1 MKRTTTSPSAT
12 PSVVGYMRVSTEE
25 QADSGLGL
33 AAQKAAIE
41 AECMRRGWDL
51 VALHVDEGLSGSVA
65 PEKRPALVRALAQ
78 IKSGEADTLLVHR
91 LDRLTRSVLD
101 LCRLLDAAQ
110 KGSWALTAADGTIDT
125 TTPHGR
131 AMAQM
136 TGVFAELERALIADR
151 TKAAL
156 AAKKAAGARLGRPI
170 LLADEVRNRIARD
183 RASGMSLQVIADR
196 LTREGV
202 TTATGKGLWYP
213 STVKSVLDGLALD
226 AEAKQRASA

>member
-1 MKRTTTSPSAT
+1 MNSKGESPSSSTQRVAA
-12 PSVVGYMRVSTEE
+12 YLRVSTEE

-33 AAQKAAIE
+33 AAQRAAIE
-41 AECMRRGWDL
+41 AECARRGWHL
-51 VALHVDEGLSGSVA
+51 VGSHIDERLSGSVA
-65 PEKRPALVRALAQ
+65 PEKRPALADALAQ
-78 IKSGEADTLLVHR
+78 INKGEADTLLVHR

-110 KGSWALTAADGTIDT
+110 KGGWALTATDGTIDT

-156 AAKKAAGARLGRPI
+156 AAKKAGGARLGRPI
-170 LLADEVRNRIARD
+170 LLLDEIRHRIARE
-183 RASGMSLQVIADR
+183 RAAGRSLQDIADR
-196 LTREGV
+196 LTREGIK
-202 TTATGKGLWYP
+202 TATGKGRWYP

-226 AEAKQRASA
+226 QEADAARR

>member
-1 MKRTTTSPSAT
+1 MNSKTKSPTSLPRVAA
-12 PSVVGYMRVSTEE
+12 YLRVSTEE

-33 AAQKAAIE
+33 AAQQAAIE
-41 AECMRRGWDL
+41 DECARRGWDL
-51 VALHVDEGLSGSVA
+51 VAIHVDEGLSGSVA
-65 PEKRPALVRALAQ
+65 PEKRPALANALAQ
-78 IKSGEADTLLVHR
+78 IKNGQADTLLVHR

-170 LLADEVRNRIARD
+170 LLANEVRYRIAED
-183 RASGMSLQVIADR
+183 KAAGLTLQAIADR
-196 LTREGV
+196 LTGEGIK
-202 TTATGKGLWYP
+202 TATGKARWYP
-213 STVKSVLDGLALD
+213 STVKSVLDGLTLD
-226 AEAKQRASA
+226 AEAERVNA

>member
-1 MKRTTTSPSAT
+1 MDSKVTSPSTT
-12 PSVVGYMRVSTEE
+12 PRVVAYLRVSTEE

-41 AECMRRGWDL
+41 AECIRRGWDL

-65 PEKRPALVRALAQ
+65 PEKRPALAMALAQ
-78 IKSGEADTLLVHR
+78 IKRGDADTLLVHR

-156 AAKKAAGARLGRPI
+156 AAKKASGARLGRPI
-170 LLADEVRNRIARD
+170 LLADDVRARIARD
-183 RASGMSLQVIADR
+183 RATEMSLQAIADR
-196 LTREGV
+196 LTRDGV
-202 TTATGKGLWYP
+202 RTATGKGRWYP

-226 AEAKQRASA
+226 AEAKERATA